1 MLDHGQKPLIDVLLN
16 PQGVFLESQSSKRG
30 WKLQAAYPCPG
41 QGAASTL
48 VGFRIGEVVAE
59 PQLDEGPGA

>member
-16 PQGVFLESQSSKRG
+16 PQGVFLEPQSSKRG
-30 WKLQAAYPCPG
+30 WKLRAAYPCPG

-48 VGFRIGEVVAE
+48 GGFRIGEVVAE